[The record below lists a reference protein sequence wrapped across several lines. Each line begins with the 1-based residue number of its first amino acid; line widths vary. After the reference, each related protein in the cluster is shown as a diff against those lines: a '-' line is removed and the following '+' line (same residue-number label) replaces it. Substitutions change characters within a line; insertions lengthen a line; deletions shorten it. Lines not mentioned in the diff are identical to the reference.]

1 VDILSATGGSIA
13 GYHSLGEQIWRQT
26 KGEGDGCI
34 GMSHSLRWYRYAP
47 AAVLAVAALTGTAT
61 VAAQQPAAIPDAVLA
76 NVRAR
81 VDAGWT
87 PSIVIGVV
95 DASGA
100 RYFAYGKTAV
110 DGGAPVNERTVY
122 EIGSVTKVFTGVV
135 LADMAVK
142 GEVALDDPVQRYLPD
157 SVRVPGTDSQ
167 PITLRL
173 LAAQRSGLPRLPA
186 NFAPRDSSN
195 PYADYDAARL
205 YAFLNTHTLTR
216 APGAAYEYSN
226 VGVGL
231 LGLALA
237 RRAGTTYEALVRR
250 HVLAPLGM
258 TSTMITL
265 SDLAR
270 ARLAQGSADGRPA
283 ANWDLDALAGAG
295 ALRSTAEDMTT
306 FLAAAMGLRRTPLDA
321 AFRLAAEPQFDAG
334 PGGVM
339 RIGLGWHVRQGGAG
353 TRIVWH
359 NGGTGGYHSWAGYDP
374 ARRVG
379 IVVLTNSRENIDDI
393 GLHFLDPTRPLDSV
407 RTTLALPAAALDEYV
422 GRYPLTPAFVIAVAR
437 EGDHLTLQ
445 ATGQPAFRLWA
456 SAPDEFFLRVVDAQ
470 LSFTRGADG
479 KVDGL
484 ILHQNGRDQ
493 RAKRAL

>member
-1 VDILSATGGSIA
+1 VTIPVRGTPNRLTVGI
-13 GYHSLGEQIWRQT
+13 
-26 KGEGDGCI
+26 
-34 GMSHSLRWYRYAP
+34 
-47 AAVLAVAALTGTAT
+47 AVAGLLGATALT
-61 VAAQQPAAIPDAVLA
+61 AQQPAAIPDAILA

-87 PSIVIGVV
+87 PSIVVGIV
-95 DASGA
+95 DSSGA

-110 DGGAPVNERTVY
+110 DGGAPVTERTIY
-122 EIGSVTKVFTGVV
+122 EIGSITKVFTGVV
-135 LADMAVK
+135 LADMALQ

-167 PITLRL
+167 AITLRL
-173 LAAQRSGLPRLPA
+173 LSAQRSGLPRMPT
-186 NFAPRDSSN
+186 NFAPRDASN

-205 YAFLNTHTLTR
+205 YAFLNAYTLTR

-231 LGLALA
+231 LGLALV
-237 RRAGTTYEALVRR
+237 RRAGTTYEDLVRR
-250 HVLAPLGM
+250 RILTPLGM

-265 SDLAR
+265 TDAAR

-295 ALRSTAEDMTT
+295 ALRSTAADMTE
-306 FLAAAMGLRRTPLDA
+306 FLAAAMGLRHTPLDA

-339 RIGLGWHVRQGGAG
+339 RIGLGWHVRLGTGGS
-353 TRIVWH
+353 RIVWH

-379 IVVLTNSRENIDDI
+379 IVVLTNSPENIDDI
-393 GLHFLDPTRPLDSV
+393 GLHFLDPTRPLDPV
-407 RTTLALPAAALDEYV
+407 RTVLALPAATLDAYV
-422 GRYPLTPAFVIAVAR
+422 GRYPLTPAFVITVTRAD
-437 EGDHLTLQ
+437 DHLMLQ
-445 ATGQPAFRLWA
+445 ATGQPAFRVWA
-456 SAPDEFFLRVVDAQ
+456 SARDEFFLRVVDAQ
-470 LSFTRGADG
+470 ISFTRGADG
-479 KVDGL
+479 EVDGL
-484 ILHQNGRDQ
+484 VLHQNGRDQ
-493 RAKRAL
+493 RAVRTP